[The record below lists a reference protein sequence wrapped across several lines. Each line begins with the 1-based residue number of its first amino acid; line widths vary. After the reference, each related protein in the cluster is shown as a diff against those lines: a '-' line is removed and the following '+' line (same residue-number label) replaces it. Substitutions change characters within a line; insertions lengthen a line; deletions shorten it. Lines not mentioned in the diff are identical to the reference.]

1 MGVNMGATSLKRLA
15 ATIAVGALALT
26 GCGSSSG
33 SKNVSA
39 ESKLTGTPFVLG
51 SICSC
56 TGALAASLGRS
67 LDVLEAWG
75 KYVNAHGGLNG
86 HPVKLVTEDDGQNPA
101 RGLAAAKKLVEQ
113 DHVQAIVGE
122 MSTVDTTWAS
132 YVDGK
137 GIPVIGGQPVDATFM
152 TDANFFPSGTTLPVL
167 LFAEIVRAATAGHKT
182 LGVLY
187 CSETPVCAQLP
198 KILEPLGAQAGLKVV
213 SAQVSQSA
221 PSYTAPCLAFK
232 SKGVTALFAGVNSDV
247 VPRVQD
253 SCFAQGYKPQQ
264 IASNATTQ
272 KSWTTDANL
281 DGSLLANTNAT
292 YTDTSIPGIK
302 AFSDALDSY
311 LPDVKKSPQ
320 FSSPLLMP
328 WAGGQLFAA
337 AVKAGSLTPTST
349 GVDIT
354 KALQSL
360 KDETLDGIAPPLNF
374 TAGRPA
380 FPTCYFTGVLKDQ
393 QFQSENGG
401 KPTCLDA
408 KTVAGLAKAF
418 GG

>member
-1 MGVNMGATSLKRLA
+1 MGDNMGATSLKRLA

-26 GCGSSSG
+26 GCGSSDSKPSSAG
-33 SKNVSA
+33 STV
-39 ESKLTGTPFVLG
+39 TGTPFVLG

-56 TGALAASLGRS
+56 TGPVAASIGKS
-67 LDVLEAWG
+67 LDVLGAWA

-101 RGLAAAKKLVEQ
+101 RALAAAKKLVEQ
-113 DHVQAIVGE
+113 DKVQAIVGE
-122 MSTVDTTWAS
+122 MSLVDASWAS
-132 YVDGK
+132 YVDSK
-137 GIPVIGGQPVDATFM
+137 GIPVVGGVPVDAPFM
-152 TDANFFPSGTTLPVL
+152 TDPNFFPSGTTLPVL
-167 LFAEIVRAATAGHKT
+167 LLAEVSRAAAAGHKT

-198 KILEPLGAQAGLKVV
+198 KIVEALGAQAGLKVV

-232 SKGVTALFAGVNSDV
+232 SKGVTAVFAAVNSDV

-253 SCFAQGYKPQQ
+253 SCVAQGFKPLQIGTNTATQQ
-264 IASNATTQ
+264 
-272 KSWTTDANL
+272 SWTMNANL
-281 DGSLLANTNAT
+281 DGTLLAGTNAT
-292 YTDTSIPGIK
+292 YTDTSVPGVK
-302 AFSDALDSY
+302 TFSDAIDSY
-311 LPDVKKSPQ
+311 LPDLKKSPQ
-320 FSSPLLMP
+320 FSSPLLFP

-349 GVDIT
+349 GADIA

-360 KDETLDGIAPPLNF
+360 KGETLDGIAPPLNF
-374 TAGRPA
+374 TAGKPA
-380 FPTCYFTGVLKDQ
+380 FPTCYFTGVLKQ
-393 QFQSENGG
+393 KQFQSENGG

-408 KTVAGLAKAF
+408 ATAAGLAKAF

>member
-1 MGVNMGATSLKRLA
+1 MGATSLKRLA

-26 GCGSSSG
+26 GCGSGS

-56 TGALAASLGRS
+56 TGPLAASLGRS
-67 LDVLEAWG
+67 LDVVGAWA

-86 HPVKLVTEDDGQNPA
+86 HPVKVVTEDDGQNPA
-101 RGLAAAKKLVEQ
+101 KGLAAAKKLVEQ

-122 MSTVDTTWAS
+122 MSTVDTAWAG
-132 YVDGK
+132 YVDSK
-137 GIPVIGGQPVDATFM
+137 GIPVVGGQPVDATFM

-167 LFAEIVRAATAGHKT
+167 LLGEISVAAGAGHKT

-232 SKGVTALFAGVNSDV
+232 SKGVTAMFAAVNSDV

-253 SCFAQGYKPQQ
+253 SCYAQGYKPQQ
-264 IASNATTQ
+264 IASNTTTQ
-272 KSWTTDANL
+272 QSWTTKANL
-281 DGSLLANTNAT
+281 EGSLLASTNAA

-311 LPDVKKSPQ
+311 LPDLKNSPQ
-320 FSSPLLMP
+320 FSAPLLMP

-337 AVKAGSLTPTST
+337 AAKVGSLTPTST
-349 GVDIT
+349 GADIT
-354 KALQSL
+354 KALLSL
-360 KDETLDGIAPPLNF
+360 KDETLDGIAPPLSF
-374 TAGRPA
+374 TAGKPA
-380 FPTCYFTGVLKDQ
+380 FPTCYFTGILKDK
-393 QFQSENGG
+393 QFQSQNGG
-401 KPTCLDA
+401 KPVCLDA
-408 KTVAGLAKAF
+408 ATAAGLAKAF